1 MLPCPGAIG
10 FPSAPPTSAWLR
22 VGKARSDVRALPSS
36 ARLRANRIARIM
48 LPQPH
53 HPSPKPKRRC
63 TLNPPFRA
71 EHIGSFFRPANLL
84 QARADHSAGR
94 LSADDLCAVE
104 DAAITDFIRL
114 QEGLGFKA
122 VTDGE
127 LRRGTYTGNFTTAG
141 ITGVI
146 AEVVGEGDWSY
157 SDGAG
162 HMVKAR
168 LPAVQDRI
176 RWKESRNVPEFI
188 FVKTHTSVTPKL
200 TLPGP
205 CYIHFRA
212 GRARIN
218 RDVYPDLD
226 LFWSDLVAAYAVEL
240 GKLFEAGC
248 RYIQLDETSMA
259 KFGDPK
265 MRSALAERGDD
276 WEKLSDKYVEVI
288 NAVIKSAPA
297 GMTIGMHLC
306 RGNRMGHWQAAGGY
320 DIVAQKI
327 FRDIGVDF
335 FFLEY
340 DSDRAGTFEP
350 LKALPVHKRVVLG
363 LVSTKVPDLEDKDF
377 LISRVRDC
385 ARYVDLERLG
395 ISPQC
400 GFSSS
405 EASNKIMSYDQGI
418 AKLKRV
424 IEVAEEIWGDA

>member
-1 MLPCPGAIG
+1 VN
-10 FPSAPPTSAWLR
+10 F
-22 VGKARSDVRALPSS
+22 
-36 ARLRANRIARIM
+36 
-48 LPQPH
+48 
-53 HPSPKPKRRC
+53 
-63 TLNPPFRA
+63 PFRA

-84 QARADHSAGR
+84 QARADRDAGK
-94 LSADDLCAVE
+94 LSTDGLRAVE
-104 DAAITDFIRL
+104 DAAIADFIRL
-114 QEGLGFKA
+114 QESLGFKA

-141 ITGVI
+141 ITGVT
-146 AEVVGEGDWSY
+146 AEAVGDGEWEY

-162 HMVKAR
+162 HKVKGR
-168 LPAVQDRI
+168 VPTVHDRI
-176 RWKESRNVPEFI
+176 RWKESRNLPEFT
-188 FVKTHTSVTPKL
+188 FLKSHTTATPKM
-200 TLPGP
+200 TMPGP

-212 GRARIN
+212 GRAHIS

-226 LFWSDLVAAYAVEL
+226 QFWSDLVAAYKVEL

-248 RYIQLDETSMA
+248 RYVQLDETSLA

-265 MRSALAERGDD
+265 MRSALAARGDD
-276 WEKLSDKYVEVI
+276 DWQKLADKYVEVI
-288 NAVIKSAPA
+288 NAVVKSAPA

-306 RGNRMGHWQAAGGY
+306 RGNRMGHWQAEGGY
-320 DIVAQKI
+320 DVVADRI
-327 FRDIGVDF
+327 FRNIGIDF

-350 LKALPVHKRVVLG
+350 LKTLPAHKRVVLG
-363 LVSTKVPDLEDKDF
+363 LVSTKVPELEAKDF
-377 LISRVRDC
+377 LVARVRDC

-405 EASNKIMSYDQGI
+405 DASNKVMSYDQGV

-424 IEVAEEIWGDA
+424 VEVAHEIWGDRS